1 MNRMELKEAKTKSMA
16 ELMASGL
23 LFIIDSHKASGFGG
37 KWTDGKT
44 TVQLCKNTANGKI
57 FAMVDGKWCPA
68 EPTKNQKDAMM
79 IAWWKLLETLENT
92 DFDRHC
98 LYMDTWNSQIP
109 KEPTKQP
116 IVAATRRK
124 TYPQSQR
131 RKFLSEEHNA

>member
-1 MNRMELKEAKTKSMA
+1 MNRMELKAAQAKSMA

-23 LFIIDSHKASGFGG
+23 LFIIDSHKPNGFGG

-57 FAMVDGKWCPA
+57 FAMVDGKWQPA

-79 IAWWKLLETLENT
+79 IAWWKLLEALENA
-92 DFDRHC
+92 DFERHC
-98 LYMDTWNSQIP
+98 LYMDTWNSAVPQTQ
-109 KEPTKQP
+109 KKQP
-116 IVAATRRK
+116 MAMATRRK
-124 TYPQSQR
+124 PYQSQR

>member
-1 MNRMELKEAKTKSMA
+1 MNRMELKAAQAKSMA

-23 LFIIDSHKASGFGG
+23 LFIIDSHKPNGFGG

-57 FAMVDGKWCPA
+57 FAMVDGKWQPA

-79 IAWWKLLETLENT
+79 IAWWKLLETLESA
-92 DFDRHC
+92 DFERHC

-109 KEPTKQP
+109 KEPKQP
-116 IVAATRRK
+116 TVAATRRK

>member
-1 MNRMELKEAKTKSMA
+1 MTLSEMRESSKKSMA

-23 LFIIDSHKASGFGG
+23 LFIIDSHKSTGFGG

-44 TVQLCKNTANGKI
+44 TVQLSKNVTNGKT
-57 FAMVDGKWCPA
+57 FAMVDGKWQPA

-98 LYMDTWNSQIP
+98 LYMDTWNSAAPQAQ
-109 KEPTKQP
+109 KKQP
-116 IVAATRRK
+116 MAMATRRK
-124 TYPQSQR
+124 PYQSQR